1 VTVRRVI
8 LLRHGQT
15 AHNAEN
21 RMQGQLD
28 TGLSDLGER
37 QAREAGRVFA
47 AVRPHAIVSSDLH
60 RAYDTAV
67 AIGAVTGVP
76 VTADKRLRETHLGEW
91 QGHTHDEVDA
101 SYPGARDRW
110 RADATWA
117 PPGGESRVQVAARA
131 VPVIEECVA
140 QIDGAGAWAGR
151 PLLVVA
157 HGGVIAAVAASLL
170 GLPVDRWPVIGGIG
184 NTGWAELG
192 SRRGRFDPPWRLHVW
207 NADAGAGAHVDG

>member
-1 VTVRRVI
+1 MTGRRVV

-15 AHNAEN
+15 EHNAES

-28 TGLSDLGER
+28 TSLSELGER
-37 QAREAGRVFA
+37 QARAAGAAFA
-47 AVRPHAIVSSDLH
+47 GMHPHAIVSSDLH
-60 RAYDTAV
+60 RAYDTALAV
-67 AIGAVTGVP
+67 GAATGVAVQTDP
-76 VTADKRLRETHLGEW
+76 RLRETHLGEW
-91 QGHTHDEVDA
+91 QGRTHYEVDA
-101 SYPGARDRW
+101 VHPGARDHW

-131 VPVIEECVA
+131 VPVVEEFVTRM
-140 QIDGAGAWAGR
+140 DRRGTWADR

-157 HGGVIAAVAASLL
+157 HGGVIAAVTAALL

-192 SRRGRFDPPWRLHVW
+192 SRMGRSSPQWRLNVW
-207 NADAGAGAHVDG
+207 NADAGSGDGIVG